1 MMFSKK
7 LANFDFPVPTD
18 FTRVFTT
25 HDMLSLDLSF
35 LSFSPPFSFPFP
47 FFSRPS
53 FRPTAS
59 GLSRRPR
66 SARSTPRAGEKPPET
81 EPETEPAAEYGF
93 VGETRAEEG
102 AVGVM

>member
-1 MMFSKK
+1 
-7 LANFDFPVPTD
+7 
-18 FTRVFTT
+18 
-25 HDMLSLDLSF
+25 MLSLDLSF
-35 LSFSPPFSFPFP
+35 LLSPPLFHSPSP

-66 SARSTPRAGEKPPET
+66 SARSTPRAGENPPKT